1 MATANPAI
9 GATDQSPAASRE
21 NFKGEV
27 LDPSVFNKNWVRLA
41 AVAGVVGLAAR
52 GTGYLPERW
61 AVYTHLMSYSINLG
75 MIFWVTFIAG
85 LVMFKNMT
93 RQSFGKVQAKL
104 FPKYFLV
111 SVLTLALQI
120 GTLKFAMPV
129 GLQREQLTSLGI
141 ALVASLLNFVIE
153 PMGTAVLMER
163 YALENASGPK
173 DKEKIKS
180 LKGKFGTFHGFS
192 SLLNLVVLI
201 AIFSHGYW
209 LASRLVLA

>member
-1 MATANPAI
+1 LPQHI
-9 GATDQSPAASRE
+9 AAC
-21 NFKGEV
+21 V
-27 LDPSVFNKNWVRLA
+27 
-41 AVAGVVGLAAR
+41 
-52 GTGYLPERW
+52 
-61 AVYTHLMSYSINLG
+61 HLLSYSINLG

-93 RQSFGKVQAKL
+93 RQAFGKVQAKL

-141 ALVASLLNFVIE
+141 ALAASLANFVIE
-153 PMGTAVLMER
+153 PLGTRVLMER

-180 LKGKFGTFHGFS
+180 LKGKFGAFHVFS

-209 LASRLVLA
+209 LSSRLVFV